1 MTYYHI
7 DYSQS
12 SESPFG
18 GPAKSA
24 PFPGWGI
31 LPRAAG
37 PSRIAIGASPDG
49 LGAGTMTAMKM
60 PAGTLKLS
68 SLIKPASA
76 PTDTTGGGVTSPEG
90 EGWPW
95 WIYLAVPLILGGGG
109 LFAYDYFAGR
119 KKATPNPRRRK
130 TSTARNFGIGDR
142 VQLHPGTDRWMM
154 GDRFGTI
161 EKHGRRRDMFYVRL
175 DKSGKLLRFSEYNL
189 MPVTRTG
196 S

>member
-1 MTYYHI
+1 MTYYNI

-37 PSRIAIGASPDG
+37 PSRIAVGGSPDG
-49 LGAGTMTAMKM
+49 LGIMKM
-60 PAGTLKLS
+60 PAGSMKLS
-68 SLIKPASA
+68 TLIKPAAKTS
-76 PTDTTGGGVTSPEG
+76 DTTTTETAPAES

-95 WIYLAVPLILGGGG
+95 WIYLAVPLIVGGGG

-119 KKATPNPRRRK
+119 KKATPNRRRRRARVFPRRSWR
-130 TSTARNFGIGDR
+130 
-142 VQLHPGTDRWMM
+142 
-154 GDRFGTI
+154 
-161 EKHGRRRDMFYVRL
+161 
-175 DKSGKLLRFSEYNL
+175 
-189 MPVTRTG
+189 
-196 S
+196 